1 MMVDEKSSNAM
12 SVEQHD
18 WMRFLTSEGLAEK
31 AGCPKSMFPK
41 MIVKE
46 FADNAADFGDYKYK
60 LYPAE
65 QIVAIKNGG
74 DGLSPEDVRKIFSI
88 KRPLR
93 SSKHWRRGERGAL
106 GNGIRAA
113 LAGCRICDVELNVV
127 SQGKNHSIALQ
138 DDGDVKINTTD
149 NEPTEGTIVILRF
162 TNSRGFDHSI
172 EQYLKPQF
180 LTQGTK
186 TVSGKPLPSW
196 FKAEDINVILMSLP
210 EALTVGEFADQFN
223 VTKSALSLDL
233 SSRASDC
240 TAEVLLRELVVN
252 ELKTSIS
259 GLPKNTYDGKY
270 SKFDG
275 VYRDGEAKIPY
286 TVSAWG
292 WAEEA
297 QRNEGHHS
305 INVLMNGT
313 IMLGTLNLDVKSGR
327 IKLYDGRYNNS
338 NNSHK
343 QLSLNRAWRVT
354 LSISSP
360 FIPII
365 SSGKAPDLIGAFGSG
380 IFEVLYKSM
389 RAAQKLPPK
398 PKPFGM
404 TVKAAAYQVMEEA
417 YYKVSDN
424 GKYWANARQLM
435 YAARPQIL
443 KMCKGESFT
452 DAYFTGK
459 VLPAFLQDN
468 PELTEKWRIAYDKRG
483 SLIQP
488 HTRKSIGLGTVEV
501 DTFGK
506 HNSFIYN
513 DPVNDFSY
521 ANAAPDRRFGGVLF
535 IEKEGFHQSIMES
548 GILEKYDLALASTKG
563 QPNIAIRAL
572 LDNMAANPAFKVFT
586 VTDFDISGVSIRDV
600 LTSDNH
606 LRYTYSNS
614 IEPIKI
620 CVDWPLAQRLHDEGL
635 SEPINID
642 DEKKL
647 DKIYTTL
654 IEHHGLEH
662 NAAHFLTGRKLRVE
676 VNALT
681 TSQLLNIIDK
691 KLAEHCVK
699 VLPDREHLVGAWRE
713 QKVANA
719 LKEKQKELQAE
730 FSDQQPPYG
739 ILDDVRDLL
748 AEEPELSWDEALN
761 QLMQD

>member
-1 MMVDEKSSNAM
+1 MDERNSDKALT
-12 SVEQHD
+12 VEQQD

-31 AGCPKSMFPK
+31 AGCPKSMFTK

-46 FADNAADFGDYKYK
+46 FADNAADIGNYKYK
-60 LYPAE
+60 IDLTD

-74 DGLSPEDVRKIFSI
+74 DGISPDDVHKIFSI

-93 SSKHWRRGERGAL
+93 SSKHWRKGERGAL

-113 LAGCRICDVELNVV
+113 LAGCRICDAELNVV

-138 DDGDVKINTTD
+138 DNGDVRIKTSD
-149 NEPTEGTIVILRF
+149 HKLTEGTIVVLRF
-162 TNSRGFDHSI
+162 SSSSGFDSSI
-172 EQYLKPQF
+172 EGFLKPQF
-180 LTQGTK
+180 LTQNTK
-186 TVSGKPLPSW
+186 TLSGKPLPSW
-196 FKAEDINVILMSLP
+196 FKTEDINVLLMSLP

-223 VTKSALSLDL
+223 VTKSALGLDL
-233 SSRASDC
+233 NNPLADC
-240 TAEVLLRELVVN
+240 TAKVLLDDLIAN
-252 ELKTSIS
+252 ELKTSIT

-275 VYRDGEAKIPY
+275 VYHDGEAKIPY

-297 QRNEGHHS
+297 LKNEGYHNIS
-305 INVLMNGT
+305 VLMNGT
-313 IMLGTLNLDVKSGR
+313 IMLGSLNLDVKSGR

-338 NNSHK
+338 DNSYK
-343 QLSLNRAWRVT
+343 QLNLNRSWRVT

-365 SSGKAPDLIGAFGSG
+365 SSGKAPDLMGAFRHG

-398 PKPFGM
+398 PKPSGM
-404 TVKAAAYQVMEEA
+404 TVKAAAYQVMEDA
-417 YYKVSDN
+417 YLKVSDN

-443 KMCKGESFT
+443 KMCKGGSFT

-459 VLPAFLQDN
+459 VLPAFLHDH

-488 HTRKSIGLGTVEV
+488 HTRRTVGLGTVEV
-501 DTFGK
+501 DAFGR

-521 ANAAPDRRFGGVLF
+521 ANAAPDKRFGGVLF

-572 LDNMAANPAFKVFT
+572 LDNMAENPDFTVFT
-586 VTDFDISGVSIRDV
+586 ITDFDISGVSIRDV

-606 LRYTYSNS
+606 LRYTYSNN
-614 IEPIKI
+614 IKPIKI
-620 CVDWPLAQRLHDEGL
+620 CVDWPLAQQLHDEGL

-642 DEKKL
+642 DEQKL

-654 IEHHGLEH
+654 IENHGLEH

-681 TSQLLNIIDK
+681 TSQLLNIIDN

-719 LKEKQKELQAE
+719 LKERQKELQAE

-748 AEEPELSWDEALN
+748 AEEPELSWDEALSK
-761 QLMQD
+761 LMHD

>member
-1 MMVDEKSSNAM
+1 MYKKNSDDALT
-12 SVEQHD
+12 VEQQD

-46 FADNAADFGDYKYK
+46 FADNAADIGGYTYKID
-60 LYPAE
+60 LTD
-65 QIVAIKNGG
+65 QVIAIKNGDEG
-74 DGLSPEDVRKIFSI
+74 ISPNEVRRIFSI

-113 LAGCRICDVELNVV
+113 LAGCRICNVKLNVV
-127 SQGKNHSIALQ
+127 SQGYNHSVALQ
-138 DDGDVKINTTD
+138 NDGEVEIKTSDHK
-149 NEPTEGTIVILRF
+149 PTQGTSVVLRF
-162 TNSRGFDHSI
+162 TNSRGLDPSI
-172 EQYLKPQF
+172 EDFLKPQF
-180 LTQGTK
+180 LTQKTK
-186 TVSGKPLPSW
+186 TLGGKPLPSW
-196 FKAEDINVILMSLP
+196 FKAEDINVLLMSLP
-210 EALTVGEFADQFN
+210 RAITVGEFADQFN
-223 VTKSALSLDL
+223 VTKSALRLDL
-233 SSRASDC
+233 SSPVTDIP
-240 TAEVLLRELVVN
+240 AEALLDELVAN
-252 ELKTSIS
+252 ELKTSIN

-275 VYRDGEAKIPY
+275 VYQDGKAKIPY

-297 QRNEGHHS
+297 QRNEGVHQIS
-305 INVLMNGT
+305 VLMNGT
-313 IMLGTLNLDVKSGR
+313 IMLGTLDLDVKSGR

-338 NNSHK
+338 DNRYK
-343 QLSLNRAWRVT
+343 QLSLGRSWRVT

-365 SSGKAPDLIGAFGSG
+365 SSGKAPDLIGAFGHG

-398 PKPFGM
+398 PKASGI
-404 TVKAAAYQVMEEA
+404 TVKAAAYRVMEEA
-417 YYKVSDN
+417 YVKVSDN

-459 VLPAFLQDN
+459 VLPEFLYDN
-468 PELTEKWRIAYDKRG
+468 PELTEQWRIAYDKRG

-488 HTRKSIGLGTVEV
+488 HTRQSIGLGTVEV
-501 DTFGK
+501 DTFGR

-513 DPVNDFSY
+513 NPVNDFSY

-572 LDNMAANPAFKVFT
+572 LDNMAANPEFKVFT
-586 VTDFDISGVSIRDV
+586 ITDFDISGVSIRDV
-600 LTSDNH
+600 LTKDNH
-606 LRYTYSNS
+606 LRYTYSNN
-614 IEPIKI
+614 IKPIKI
-620 CVDWPLAQRLHDEGL
+620 CVDWPLAQQLHDEGL
-635 SEPINID
+635 SEPINIG
-642 DEKKL
+642 DEQKL
-647 DKIYTTL
+647 DKIYATL
-654 IEHHGLEH
+654 IENHGLEH

-691 KLAEHCVK
+691 KLAQHCVK

-719 LKEKQKELQAE
+719 LKERQKELQAE

-748 AEEPELSWDEALN
+748 AEEPELSWDEALSK
-761 QLMQD
+761 LMHD